1 MKYEDIKNEISIN
14 NFKHIYL
21 LYGDDEYLK
30 DVVFNVLKAM
40 IINHTKMN
48 YEEFKFNDSS
58 KIEDIVN
65 ECSTYSFSGNSKFII
80 CKNTGFFDKNEFS
93 ERLIK
98 LYDYIYDNVYIF
110 FIEAN
115 VNKRL
120 SSYKHYNSSNNAY
133 DISKGNTDDVKKFI
147 FTRFKKEGISITAE
161 NLDLFIEYSGLNL
174 SFVALSIEKILLYMA
189 DKKEVTSEMI
199 RLLCSGITDVKS
211 YELCNYLC
219 KKKFSK
225 TLDVYYD
232 MISLKYGIPY
242 FLAILFN
249 TFYEMYFI
257 KKNNIRS
264 SQDFK
269 IRKLIENAKG
279 FTLSGLKK
287 IVKDI
292 MEYDHN
298 FKTGKIEQESSMI
311 ILFATIVNS

>member
-1 MKYEDIKNEISIN
+1 
-14 NFKHIYL
+14 
-21 LYGDDEYLK
+21 
-30 DVVFNVLKAM
+30 
-40 IINHTKMN
+40 
-48 YEEFKFNDSS
+48 
-58 KIEDIVN
+58 
-65 ECSTYSFSGNSKFII
+65 
-80 CKNTGFFDKNEFS
+80 
-93 ERLIK
+93 
-98 LYDYIYDNVYIF
+98 
-110 FIEAN
+110 
-115 VNKRL
+115 
-120 SSYKHYNSSNNAY
+120 
-133 DISKGNTDDVKKFI
+133 
-147 FTRFKKEGISITAE
+147 
-161 NLDLFIEYSGLNL
+161 
-174 SFVALSIEKILLYMA
+174 MA